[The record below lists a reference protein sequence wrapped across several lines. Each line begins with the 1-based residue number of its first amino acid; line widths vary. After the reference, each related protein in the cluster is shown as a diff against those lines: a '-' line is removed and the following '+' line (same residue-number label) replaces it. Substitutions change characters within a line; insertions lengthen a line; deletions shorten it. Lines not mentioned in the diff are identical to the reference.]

1 MAEKF
6 CLKWNDFHSNVSKS
20 FSLWRNEDYL
30 QDVTLV
36 GDDHKQ
42 ILAHKLVLSACS
54 EYFRTIFKNNKHP
67 NPMLCL
73 YGINHQDLYNVMDYI
88 YNGEVQIYQG
98 DLDRFLTIAQQLRLE
113 GLLSNDNNEET
124 KNVTVEDEQEIKKEE
139 IKSRRIS
146 VRERQIVREAN
157 EYKDTLIAISINQEE
172 IGNLNE
178 KLNENMEKCE
188 DGSYRCKICG
198 KMSGSKNDS
207 RNMRNHIETHMEG
220 LSFTCPICQKSFRS
234 RNSLFKH
241 KSVYHR

>member
-113 GLLSNDNNEET
+113 GLLSNANNEET

-157 EYKDTLIAISINQEE
+157 ENKDTLIAISINQEE
-172 IGNLNE
+172 IGNLNK
-178 KLNENMEKCE
+178 KLNGNMEKCE

>member
-6 CLKWNDFHSNVSKS
+6 CLKLNDFHSNVSKS

-146 VRERQIVREAN
+146 GRERQIVREAN

-198 KMSGSKNDS
+198 KTGNES